1 MSELVMDE
9 LKKVKNHLMTGVSYM
24 IPSVVVG
31 GICIA
36 GALATGTPGA
46 KGMEVTSVLANH
58 ILNIGVAGFTLMI
71 PILAGYIAY
80 SLAGKPGVVPGMIGG
95 YLANQP
101 IADSPYKA
109 GFLGAIVMGLFAGYI
124 VKWIKGWKVPSYLR
138 PVMPIFVIPILSSL
152 LVGLTYIYLLGQPIA
167 SVMGGI
173 TDGLKSISQQGAIV
187 IAIITGLM
195 IAFDM
200 GGPVNKTA
208 CMFAFGLMAE
218 GVYTVMGPIGI
229 AICTPPLGMGLATLL
244 AKRKYSEEELEA
256 GKAALAMG
264 MIGITEGAIPFAAAD
279 PLRVLPSI
287 MTGSAVGAVIGA
299 LGKVGDHAPHG
310 GPIVLPVVD
319 NPLFYILGIVVGT
332 VVTALLVNFLKVD
345 VSSSRHTGGDYFAGA
360 RNDR

>member
-1 MSELVMDE
+1 
-9 LKKVKNHLMTGVSYM
+9 
-24 IPSVVVG
+24 
-31 GICIA
+31 
-36 GALATGTPGA
+36 
-46 KGMEVTSVLANH
+46 
-58 ILNIGVAGFTLMI
+58 
-71 PILAGYIAY
+71 
-80 SLAGKPGVVPGMIGG
+80 
-95 YLANQP
+95 
-101 IADSPYKA
+101 
-109 GFLGAIVMGLFAGYI
+109 
-124 VKWIKGWKVPSYLR
+124 
-138 PVMPIFVIPILSSL
+138 LSSL
-152 LVGLTYIYLLGQPIA
+152 VVGLTYIYLLGQPIA

-173 TDGLKSISQQGAIV
+173 TDGLRSISQQGAVV

-200 GGPVNKTA
+200 GGSVNKTA

-244 AKRKYSEEELEA
+244 ARQKYSGEELEA

-299 LGKVGDHAPHG
+299 LGKVADHAPHG

-319 NPLFYILGIVVGT
+319 NPMFYILGIFCGT
-332 VVTALLVNFLKVD
+332 VVTALMVNFLKVD
-345 VSSSRHTGGDYFAGA
+345 VRKEASRLVGGDCFAGA
-360 RNDR
+360 RNDS